1 MCITYLSSNVQYTVI
16 WDIIMIILSMVL
28 MIPQAMLQ
36 WTTLPQLLAY
46 RHTPLM
52 NGYHSRWP
60 THSLRSTSLRDITY
74 LLLTSLLPIRL
85 VEALQDAAGI
95 SRPLSVALLLWL
107 LTNAAF
113 ELRQDFKYALC
124 QKYFLWVCFIYWCL
138 DYFLLP
144 SSMYRLCLRLQTPES
159 CIIPPDNAL
168 SVRPHQSTTTAP
180 RHTTPY
186 V

>member
-1 MCITYLSSNVQYTVI
+1 MYTVI

-52 NGYHSRWP
+52 NGYHSSWP
-60 THSLRSTSLRDITY
+60 THSLRNTSLRDITY
-74 LLLTSLLPIRL
+74 LLLTSLLPTRL

-95 SRPLSVALLLWL
+95 SRPLSVALLLWF

-113 ELRQDFKYALC
+113 DFKFKLNTTV
-124 QKYFLWVCFIYWCL
+124 LTVCLIYHSVFANNHC
-138 DYFLLP
+138 YRSIMPKILP
-144 SSMYRLCLRLQTPES
+144 LGLFTDVLAIFFYPAPCT
-159 CIIPPDNAL
+159 D
-168 SVRPHQSTTTAP
+168 SVWGCKL
-180 RHTTPY
+180 
-186 V
+186 